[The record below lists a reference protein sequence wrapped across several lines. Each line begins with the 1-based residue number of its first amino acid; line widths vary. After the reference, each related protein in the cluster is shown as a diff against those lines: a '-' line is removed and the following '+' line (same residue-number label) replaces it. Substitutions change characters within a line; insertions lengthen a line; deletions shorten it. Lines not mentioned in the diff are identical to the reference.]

1 MEYYNVE
8 TNMVT
13 AKYGIIHKILIV
25 ILTLFTLGLGYLIIL
40 FMKRIWIKEVTET
53 GAVSM
58 NGTQFEWSQL
68 TNKEDVLKR
77 VQIVELGEAYKGA
90 VALLFDGGRVV
101 INPILVVNDREVLL
115 FIGNKIR

>member
-1 MEYYNVE
+1 MEHYDVE
-8 TNMVT
+8 ANMVT
-13 AKYGIIHKILIV
+13 AKYGTIHTILIV
-25 ILTLFTLGLGYLIIL
+25 IITLFTLGLGYLIVI

-53 GAVSM
+53 GVVSM

-77 VQIVELGEAYKGA
+77 VQIAELGEAYKGP
-90 VALLFDGGRVV
+90 VVLLFDGGRVV
-101 INPILVVNDREVLL
+101 INPILVANDRELLL